1 MSFTT
6 HRLRKLSYIGC
17 IMSDASDIHNETG
30 SQINQDK
37 NLIHRPT
44 WRFTQNYAVSIF
56 LVQIL

>member
-1 MSFTT
+1 
-6 HRLRKLSYIGC
+6 
-17 IMSDASDIHNETG
+17 MSDASDIHNETG